1 MGNVVLDVSN
11 SDDCLSR
18 KNHLLDHPNAGEIPP
33 LKSFLHRELLRGGL
47 NLRCLEQTLVEF
59 PPSRIPNPLFKRADS
74 VLAKKHKNPHAPL
87 VNPRHLGEL
96 IFSVANIALIATDG
110 INPNDPLADRQVHQ
124 LEHVPAILCLEQN
137 ILIWADEDWF
147 AGSAIAVLA
156 APTV

>member
-1 MGNVVLDVSN
+1 
-11 SDDCLSR
+11 
-18 KNHLLDHPNAGEIPP
+18 
-33 LKSFLHRELLRGGL
+33 
-47 NLRCLEQTLVEF
+47 
-59 PPSRIPNPLFKRADS
+59 
-74 VLAKKHKNPHAPL
+74 
-87 VNPRHLGEL
+87 L
-96 IFSVANIALIATDG
+96 IFSVANIALIDTDG